1 MPSSLPG
8 GILLKND
15 NLDDLYRDIVM
26 DHYKSP
32 RGKKGI
38 QNADIVNE
46 GKNPVCGDEIEV
58 SMKVNDG
65 RVDDISVQCMGCAIS
80 IASGSM
86 LAETIKGKSIDEV
99 MKIARTVK
107 AILKGEEPHDEIDL
121 GDLEALEGVKK
132 FPVRIKCAL
141 LSWSTMIE
149 GLEAWE
155 NRKQVAVTTTE

>member
-8 GILLKND
+8 SISLMNS

-32 RGKKGI
+32 RGRNDI

-58 SMKVNDG
+58 SMKVDGG

-80 IASGSM
+80 VASGSM
-86 LAETIKGKSIDEV
+86 LAETIKGKSVDEV
-99 MKIARTVK
+99 KKIARAVK
-107 AILKGEEPHDEIDL
+107 AILKGEKPPDDIEL

-141 LSWSTMIE
+141 LSWSTLID

-155 NRKQVAVTTTE
+155 NRQPVEVTTTE

>member
-1 MPSSLPG
+1 MNG
-8 GILLKND
+8 
-15 NLDDLYRDIVM
+15 NLDDLYRDIIM

-32 RGKKGI
+32 RGKKDI
-38 QNADIVNE
+38 HDADFVNE

-58 SMKVNDG
+58 SMKVEGG
-65 RVDDISVQCMGCAIS
+65 RVYDISVQCVGCAIS
-80 IASGSM
+80 VASGSM

-99 MKIARTVK
+99 MKIARAVK
-107 AILKGEEPHDEIDL
+107 AVLKGEEPHDEIDL

-155 NRKQVAVTTTE
+155 NRKQAAVTTTE

>member
-1 MPSSLPG
+1 MH
-8 GILLKND
+8 KND

-58 SMKVNDG
+58 SMTVNDG

-99 MKIARTVK
+99 MKIARAVK
-107 AILKGEEPHDEIDL
+107 AVLKGEEPHDEIDL

-155 NRKQVAVTTTE
+155 NRKQAAVTTTE

>member
-1 MPSSLPG
+1 MPSSPPG

-86 LAETIKGKSIDEV
+86 LAETIKGKPIDEV
-99 MKIARTVK
+99 MKIARAVK
-107 AILKGEEPHDEIDL
+107 AVLKGEKPHDEIDL
-121 GDLEALEGVKK
+121 GDLEALEGVKN

-149 GLEAWE
+149 GLEAWK
-155 NRKQVAVTTTE
+155 NRKQAAVTTTE

>member
-1 MPSSLPG
+1 MNS
-8 GILLKND
+8 

-32 RGKKGI
+32 RGRNDI

-58 SMKVNDG
+58 SMKVDGG

-80 IASGSM
+80 VASGSM
-86 LAETIKGKSIDEV
+86 LAETIKGKSVDEV
-99 MKIARTVK
+99 KKIARAVK
-107 AILKGEEPHDEIDL
+107 AILKGEKPPDDIEL

-141 LSWSTMIE
+141 LSWSTLID

-155 NRKQVAVTTTE
+155 NRQPVEVTTTE

>member
-15 NLDDLYRDIVM
+15 NLDDLYRDIIM

-32 RGKKGI
+32 RGRKEI
-38 QNADIVNE
+38 QDADIVNE
-46 GKNPVCGDEIEV
+46 GKNPACGDEIEV
-58 SMKVNDG
+58 SMKVFGG

-80 IASGSM
+80 VASGSM

-99 MKIARTVK
+99 KKIAGAIK
-107 AILKGEEPHDEIDL
+107 AILTGEEPHDEIAL
-121 GDLEALEGVKK
+121 GDLEALQGVKK

-141 LSWSTMIE
+141 LSWSTLID

-155 NRKQVAVTTTE
+155 DHQQAAITTTE

>member
-1 MPSSLPG
+1 M
-8 GILLKND
+8 LKND

>member
-1 MPSSLPG
+1 M
-8 GILLKND
+8 LKND

-32 RGKKGI
+32 RGKKEI

-86 LAETIKGKSIDEV
+86 LAETIKGKPIEEV
-99 MKIARTVK
+99 IKIARAVK
-107 AILKGEEPHDEIDL
+107 AVLKGEEPHDEIDL

-155 NRKQVAVTTTE
+155 NRKKAAVTTTE

>member
-8 GILLKND
+8 DILLMNS

-26 DHYKSP
+26 DHYRSP
-32 RGKKGI
+32 RGKKEI

-46 GKNPVCGDEIEV
+46 GKNPACGDEIEV
-58 SMKVNDG
+58 SMKVDGG

-80 IASGSM
+80 VASGSM

-99 MKIARTVK
+99 RKIARAVK
-107 AILKGEEPHDEIDL
+107 AILKGEEPDDEFEL
-121 GDLEALEGVKK
+121 GDLEALEGVNK

-141 LSWSTMIE
+141 LSWSTLID

-155 NRKQVAVTTTE
+155 NQKQAAVTTTE